1 MQRSKALALV
11 FLLGTLLVGG
21 VLGFTADRVMTGD
34 RECRRADRAA
44 MRELFARELGLSAS
58 QRAAVDSL
66 LDKRHRDMITHVEA
80 IGAGVAATVPSGCGF
95 LVLVWE
101 RNSERSVAVGNTQ
114 RAEARAAFE
123 RWATQTAGKEKA

>member
-58 QRAAVDSL
+58 QRADMDPMRPRLDSIRDNTRAEIARL
-66 LDKRHRDMITHVEA
+66 LDAD
-80 IGAGVAATVPSGCGF
+80 
-95 LVLVWE
+95 
-101 RNSERSVAVGNTQ
+101 Q
-114 RAEARAAFE
+114 RARYDRWIAAKRSQDKTRTGE
-123 RWATQTAGKEKA
+123 HSR

>member
-34 RECRRADRAA
+34 RACLRADRAA

-66 LDKRHRDMITHVEA
+66 LDKRHRDMT
-80 IGAGVAATVPSGCGF
+80 
-95 LVLVWE
+95 
-101 RNSERSVAVGNTQ
+101 AVMDPMRPRLDSIRDNTRAEIARLLDADQ
-114 RAEARAAFE
+114 RARYDRWIAAKRSQDKTRTGE
-123 RWATQTAGKEKA
+123 HSR